1 MSKGNVVQS
10 HVEALC
16 ERMLETDELRVGSAG
31 EIAIAQRT
39 AVYRVRVLAEAVRP
53 HVEVSAIVLDD
64 VDADPG
70 LYEALN
76 GINSRAS
83 HFRAFWA
90 NRKVV
95 FAAEMVGETLAMEDL
110 SCTCDELA
118 SAADGEGPALMAVY
132 GGRLAR
138 PDYCD
143 EEGQ

>member
-31 EIAIAQRT
+31 EIAVAHRS
-39 AVYRVRVLAEAVRP
+39 AVYQVRVLAELAQP

-76 GINSRAS
+76 GINARAA

-90 NRKVV
+90 DRKVV
-95 FAAEMVGETLAMEDL
+95 FAAVLVGETLALEEL
-110 SCTCDELA
+110 SCTCDEVG
-118 SAADGEGPALMAVY
+118 SAAHGEGPALVAVY

-138 PDYCD
+138 PDYSD